1 MKFAEKIQN
10 QLIEQSTLLGELYQ
24 RQKHPETN
32 SSRFIDTSSKQS
44 MDIKTK
50 FDTTNYNST
59 SSGGSLNG
67 HSSRQ
72 R

>member
-10 QLIEQSTLLGELYQ
+10 QLVEKSTLLGELYQ
-24 RQKHPETN
+24 RQKYPETS
-32 SSRFIDTSSKQS
+32 SSRFIDTISKHS

-50 FDTTNYNST
+50 LDTTNYNST

-72 R
+72 K